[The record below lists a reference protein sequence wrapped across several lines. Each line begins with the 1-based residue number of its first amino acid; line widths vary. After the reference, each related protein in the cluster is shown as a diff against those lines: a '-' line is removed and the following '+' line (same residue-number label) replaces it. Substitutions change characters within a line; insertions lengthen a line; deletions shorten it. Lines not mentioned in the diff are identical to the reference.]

1 MSTIQEHMTTP
12 VTPPTAEEIAAFE
25 AEMDALDAQDAAA
38 KIEEQNALIAAMAD
52 KVLEILLMNTNIQ
65 TAATVSDVTEI
76 VDLAV
81 DELKVEINK

>member
-1 MSTIQEHMTTP
+1 MTTP